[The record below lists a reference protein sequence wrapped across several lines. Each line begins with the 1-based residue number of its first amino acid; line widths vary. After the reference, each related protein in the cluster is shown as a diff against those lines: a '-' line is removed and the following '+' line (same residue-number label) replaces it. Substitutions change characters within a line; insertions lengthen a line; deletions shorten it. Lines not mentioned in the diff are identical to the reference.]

1 MNKLFKTA
9 VISATLAAT
18 VLVSAGTASADGWR
32 RHRNGDGDAIAAGV
46 AGLAI
51 GAIIGGALS
60 EPRSHRRYIDDYPV
74 YDEPVP
80 VYRRTRVIVQEPVY
94 VEPMQL
100 RPWSRSW
107 YNYCSQ
113 RYRSFDP
120 QSGTYVGYD
129 GEEHFCRG

>member
-32 RHRNGDGDAIAAGV
+32 RHHRDGDALAAGV

-51 GAIIGGALS
+51 GAIIGSALS
-60 EPRSHRRYIDDYPV
+60 EPPRRHRQYIDDYPV
-74 YDEPVP
+74 YEEPVP